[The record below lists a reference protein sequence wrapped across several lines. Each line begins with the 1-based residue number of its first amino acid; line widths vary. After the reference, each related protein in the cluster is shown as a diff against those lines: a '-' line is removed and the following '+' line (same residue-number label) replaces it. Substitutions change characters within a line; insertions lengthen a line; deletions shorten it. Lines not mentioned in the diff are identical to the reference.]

1 MTPVEYFC
9 TKSDSSANVANCIRK
24 LHLVMRNINFKHSEG
39 PFGINPF
46 SFIFYLKDTRKKG
59 RKVESLVIK
68 KKLALEQM

>member
-46 SFIFYLKDTRKKG
+46 SFIF
-59 RKVESLVIK
+59 I
-68 KKLALEQM
+68 